1 MVKFKT
7 KTGKRALFYNTNWSL
22 YDRNYQVVDIP
33 AEVTDIIHAFW
44 GVDENGNIS
53 SPDDYAEIGK
63 AYTAP
68 NDGKNPSRGFT
79 PLDNWN
85 VPLPYYGMFGQY
97 VKMLN
102 SGRAV
107 NISLSIGGWTLSRN
121 FSPAISTQAKRT
133 NFINQIVNTFKKYTF
148 FSGVDFDWE
157 YLSNDGV
164 NYGNEGNIASKD
176 DEANFVIFL
185 KDLRSA
191 FNSNNMGDYTISMCC
206 TAAPEK
212 IKFNAPLIASLLD
225 TLHVMTY
232 DFHSGG
238 WGETIT
244 AFQTN
249 PRKSSFGK
257 YSAEEAADTYIKLG
271 VPSQKIYIG
280 ANCNSRGFANTDGPG
295 KPASG
300 NSPDMSFDPGIVDY
314 KKLPLPGA
322 TEYNDPES
330 KAAYSFD
337 PVRRVVNTYDNPIS
351 VIEKCKIINEKNLGG
366 IIVWELSG
374 DYPVTNPKSI
384 VKTLYDNLTG
394 GAIGGTV
401 QAPPQVILY
410 TTTTTLAPQPTT
422 TTTTTTTTTAAV
434 VPQPTTTTT
443 LAAVVPQPT
452 TTTTTTTAAVV
463 PQPTTTT
470 TTTLAT
476 VVVPQQTQAAVVVPQ
491 QTQAAVVVPQPA
503 ATVPQPAA
511 TVPQPAVAT
520 GQLTTTT
527 ISPIYQQT
535 KDFFSEHFNVIIGVI
550 IGVVVLCI
558 SISSILLLKKNKE

>member
-7 KTGKRALFYNTNWSL
+7 KTGKRALFYNTNWAT
-22 YDRNYQVVDIP
+22 YGRNYQPVDIP

-44 GVDENGNIS
+44 GVDANGNVT
-53 SPDDYAEIGK
+53 SPDDYADIDK
-63 AYTAP
+63 RFTVT
-68 NDGKNPSRGFT
+68 NDGTNPSRGFT

-85 VPLPYYGMFGQY
+85 VNLPYYGIFGQY
-97 VKMLN
+97 KKMLD

-121 FSPAISTQAKRT
+121 FSPAISTAANRT

-148 FSGVDFDWE
+148 FSGIDFDWE

-176 DEANFVIFL
+176 DEANFIIFL

-191 FNSNNMGDYTISMCC
+191 FNSNNMSDYTISMCC
-206 TAAPEK
+206 IAAPEK
-212 IKFNAPLIASLLD
+212 IKFNASLVTSLLD

-257 YSAEEAADTYIKLG
+257 YSAEEAADAYIKLG

-295 KPASG
+295 KPALG
-300 NSPDMSFDPGIVDY
+300 NSPDMSFEPGIVDY
-314 KKLPLPGA
+314 KQLPRPGA

-337 PVRRVVNTYDNPIS
+337 PVKRIVNTYDNPIS

-401 QAPPQVILY
+401 QAPPVIPPTQVILS
-410 TTTTTLAPQPTT
+410 TTTTTLAPPPTT
-422 TTTTTTTTTAAV
+422 TTAAAVVPPPTTTTTAA
-434 VPQPTTTTT
+434 
-443 LAAVVPQPT
+443 AVVPQP
-452 TTTTTTTAAVV
+452 
-463 PQPTTTT
+463 
-470 TTTLAT
+470 
-476 VVVPQQTQAAVVVPQ
+476 TQAAVVVPQ
-491 QTQAAVVVPQPA
+491 QTQAAATVPQPAATVPQPDATVPQPA

-511 TVPQPAVAT
+511 TVPQPAQAQEPALAT

-550 IGVVVLCI
+550 IGVIVLCI